1 MTRSDAR
8 RRSRRAGVLSL
19 ATLLALATCAAVTAQ
34 AAPTLLPPSEE
45 RFPGQ
50 VRRIAAGTS
59 AADRTDRELVA
70 SGRRLCAELDAGATA
85 ASFAAAAKTYDIDR
99 AVFDRLLETSVATF
113 CPQHASI

>member
-19 ATLLALATCAAVTAQ
+19 ATVLALAACAAVTAQ
-34 AAPTLLPPSEE
+34 AAPSLLPPSEE

-50 VRRIAAGTS
+50 VRRIASGTS

-70 SGRRLCAELDAGATA
+70 SGRRVCAELDAGATA
-85 ASFAAAAKTYDIDR
+85 TSFAAAAKTYDVDQ

-113 CPQHASI
+113 CPEHASV